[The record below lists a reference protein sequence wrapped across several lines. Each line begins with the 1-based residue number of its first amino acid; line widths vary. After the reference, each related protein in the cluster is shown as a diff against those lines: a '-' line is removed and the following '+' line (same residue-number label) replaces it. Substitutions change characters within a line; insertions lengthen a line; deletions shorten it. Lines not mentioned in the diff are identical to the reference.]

1 MGGVFAGK
9 NLRHVLESIRL
20 HCDSVLRR
28 LSPALRYRDNNVR
41 ITEDRPTPT
50 KAGIWRLAVASLTG
64 TLDSRRRQ
72 VRFCFQ
78 YFFYLLCR
86 FFQWRAV
93 LPHGGGHEARPQ
105 YTRRITV
112 CFTRRGQSLDCYL
125 KARPLPPVGCKHLLG
140 ALLPYCLCIHNT
152 LAELLHA
159 TLQSPSNQCRMLPS
173 RMTLIFFLCLQP
185 MGGRDNYYCLPLLR
199 TSAPCCD
206 CMLQVKRL

>member
-78 YFFYLLCR
+78 YFFLGASAKR
-86 FFQWRAV
+86 AAAV
-93 LPHGGGHEARPQ
+93 LEVNVEIGNIARLYEA
-105 YTRRITV
+105 
-112 CFTRRGQSLDCYL
+112 D
-125 KARPLPPVGCKHLLG
+125 H
-140 ALLPYCLCIHNT
+140 
-152 LAELLHA
+152 LAEFSGCERGCILNSHCA
-159 TLQSPSNQCRMLPS
+159 APFARREKISPSKVAESKPS
-173 RMTLIFFLCLQP
+173 TMPHSCMRSNIF
-185 MGGRDNYYCLPLLR
+185 
-199 TSAPCCD
+199 
-206 CMLQVKRL
+206 

>member
-105 YTRRITV
+105 YTRRPTACVTRLWAGLINA
-112 CFTRRGQSLDCYL
+112 RRGY
-125 KARPLPPVGCKHLLG
+125 PLR
-140 ALLPYCLCIHNT
+140 AWIHFPAAQNPT
-152 LAELLHA
+152 SRVDAVLEGVSFF
-159 TLQSPSNQCRMLPS
+159 QLPS
-173 RMTLIFFLCLQP
+173 LAAHL
-185 MGGRDNYYCLPLLR
+185 
-199 TSAPCCD
+199 
-206 CMLQVKRL
+206 